1 MYGKFFRVAMLLLF
15 AAFLVCRMF
24 ISVGWVNDIILSA
37 ALVLF
42 FALAGSGF
50 LFDKKA
56 EEGDRRAYRNFAI
69 AFGVI
74 LVVWGVLLLFRYVI
88 L

>member
-1 MYGKFFRVAMLLLF
+1 MYSKFFRVAMLLLF
-15 AAFLVCRMF
+15 AAFLVCRML
-24 ISVGWVNDIILSA
+24 ISVGWINDIVLSA

-42 FALAGSGF
+42 FALAGGGY
-50 LFDKKA
+50 LFDKNA

-74 LVVWGVLLLFRYVI
+74 LAVWGVLLLFRYVI

>member
-42 FALAGSGF
+42 FALAGGGF

-56 EEGDRRAYRNFAI
+56 EEGDRRAYRNFAV

>member
-15 AAFLVCRMF
+15 AVFLVCRMF

-42 FALAGSGF
+42 FALAGGGF